1 MTKTLKLGRK
11 LWNPEAR
18 LAYVLLCPAI
28 ALILIFMFSPIVEVF
43 SMAFHK
49 TDRLGRMKEI
59 VYFSNFADKFM
70 SKDFWKITGRSF
82 IWTAIGVLTKIIFG
96 LIIALLLNNEFK
108 GRKIARMLFIIPWAS
123 SAPIS
128 TLLWKWVYHHEFGL
142 LNYSLRSIG
151 ISNPPVWL
159 GQPVSAFIAC
169 LWVDVWIGIPF
180 MALVFLA
187 GMQAI
192 PKDLY
197 EAAHI
202 DGARFRESFRYIT
215 IPGIKHMILIA
226 SLLSSL
232 WTFNDFIVIYILTR
246 GGPAGTTDI
255 LISGVYKT
263 AFEWGNFDQA
273 AVMSVVTFFILSA
286 ISIVYARVYFKGESS

>member
-1 MTKTLKLGRK
+1 
-11 LWNPEAR
+11 
-18 LAYVLLCPAI
+18 
-28 ALILIFMFSPIVEVF
+28 MFSPIVEVF
-43 SMAFHK
+43 SMSFHK
-49 TDRLGRMKEI
+49 TDRLGRMSDMVWFANYLDRFQSKE
-59 VYFSNFADKFM
+59 
-70 SKDFWKITGRSF
+70 FWQITVRSF
-82 IWTAIGVLTKIIFG
+82 VWTAIGVTTKTLFG
-96 LIIALLLNNEFK
+96 LIIAVLLNVEFK

-123 SAPIS
+123 AAPIS

-142 LNYSLRSIG
+142 LNHTLKSIG
-151 ISNPPVWL
+151 MLNPPVWL
-159 GQPVSAFIAC
+159 GEPIPAFIAC

-192 PKDLY
+192 PKELY
-197 EAAHI
+197 EAAYI
-202 DGARFRESFRYIT
+202 DGAKFRQGFFRIT
-215 IPGIKHMILIA
+215 LPGIKHMILIA

-255 LISGVYKT
+255 LISSVYKT

-273 AVMSVVTFFILSA
+273 AVMSVVTFIILSV
-286 ISIVYARVYFKGESS
+286 ISIIYARLYFKREDS